1 MLKVENKTCKLC
13 GSKKLPGVESHLFS
27 EFLIKETANRPG
39 KAHITGKSS
48 KDNELLFSYS
58 LFRKLKLYIGKQ
70 STEAAEK
77 VLNKERFTDEEVEY
91 LQSDENQNPLTDRYL
106 VCYSCEKKFQPVEDS
121 FKKIYNLL
129 MSDSNKDNFKL
140 NAEQS
145 ITTELFF
152 NLNTWRAVASD
163 KFNLR
168 LDDRKFECLTKLM
181 QSIFI
186 ENSENKN
193 YNNKFV
199 EAKEKYNC
207 ISIILFFNND
217 RVASK
222 GELTNNGIYSYP
234 SKSPYLIALNRLL
247 IFISTN
253 DFDTVSTPSICKGT
267 INSLIS
273 YLEHHK
279 TSIFYLEKNKLETI
293 GKNYAGECV
302 KKFVTY
308 SLERFVDEFK
318 NYLNREPSLEENN
331 EIKSIIIG
339 NIKDYYSLTTE
350 ENKMFNEFGKYIHNK
365 RIKKSKQYE

>member
-1 MLKVENKTCKLC
+1 MLKVENRCCKLC

-48 KDNELLFSYS
+48 KGNELLFSYS
-58 LFRKLKLYIGKQ
+58 PFKKIKLYIGNQ
-70 STEAAEK
+70 STEAAER
-77 VLNKERFTDEEVEY
+77 VLNKQRFTDEEVEY

-234 SKSPYLIALNRLL
+234 SKNPYLVAVNRFL

-273 YLEHHK
+273 YIENHK
-279 TSIFYLEKNKLETI
+279 IHIFHINKDKLETI
-293 GKNYAGECV
+293 GKNYANECA
-302 KKFVTY
+302 KMFKTY
-308 SLERFVDEFK
+308 SLENFIIEFK
-318 NYLNREPSLEENN
+318 YYLRKEPSPED
-331 EIKSIIIG
+331 IKEMQNIIED
-339 NIKDYYSLTTE
+339 NIKDFYSLTTE
-350 ENKMFNEFGKYIHNK
+350 EDKMFIEFVKFLYNKYIEMNK
-365 RIKKSKQYE
+365 K